1 MNGKFENYIG
11 VFDSGV
17 GGISV
22 LQELTKLLPHEKF
35 VFFGDSANA
44 PYGEREVEEVQ
55 RLTINAVQ
63 PLVDAGV
70 KALVIACNTATSS
83 AINLLR
89 EMYQDIP
96 VIGVEPA
103 LKPAVD
109 AGYQKILVMA
119 TPVTLTLE
127 KFHEL
132 EERVG
137 TDVEVIALPCPG
149 LAGRIEKADLEAE
162 DLQEMLSR
170 LLYCHVGKIDSV
182 VLGCTHY
189 PFIRKQIKNILGNVP
204 FYDGGAGTA
213 RELKRR
219 LAEKNALAEEKGP
232 GEIVFMSSKET
243 EEEVELYK
251 WFYKQKV

>member
-119 TPVTLTLE
+119 
-127 KFHEL
+127 
-132 EERVG
+132 
-137 TDVEVIALPCPG
+137 
-149 LAGRIEKADLEAE
+149 
-162 DLQEMLSR
+162 
-170 LLYCHVGKIDSV
+170 
-182 VLGCTHY
+182 
-189 PFIRKQIKNILGNVP
+189 IRMW
-204 FYDGGAGTA
+204 
-213 RELKRR
+213 R
-219 LAEKNALAEEKGP
+219 
-232 GEIVFMSSKET
+232 S
-243 EEEVELYK
+243 
-251 WFYKQKV
+251 

>member
-1 MNGKFENYIG
+1 MDRKYENYIG

-22 LQELTKLLPHEKF
+22 LQEMTKLLPHEKF

-55 RLTINAVQ
+55 RLTLAAVQ
-63 PLVDAGV
+63 PLVDGGI

-83 AINLLR
+83 AISLLR
-89 EMYQDIP
+89 EKYKDIP

-109 AGYQKILVMA
+109 AGCQKILVMA

-137 TDVEVIALPCPG
+137 YDVEVIALPCPG
-149 LAGRIEKADLEAE
+149 LAARIERADLEAE
-162 DLQEMLSR
+162 DLKEMLSK
-170 LLYCHVGKIDSV
+170 LLRRQAGQVDAV

-189 PFIRKQIKNILGNVP
+189 PFIRKQIKDIVGDVP
-204 FYDGGAGTA
+204 FFDGGAGTA
-213 RELKRR
+213 RELRRR
-219 LAEKNALAEEKGP
+219 LKEKNALAEEKGP
-232 GEIVFMSSKET
+232 GEIIFMSSRET
-243 EEEVELYK
+243 EEELELYK